1 MSTIKK
7 QYILEGLCCGNC
19 AAKIEKD
26 VSLLKG
32 VKHAK
37 VVTETTVLSVEFD
50 ADTDAEDLMKEIVR
64 IAASHDEDVE
74 VKESLS

>member
-1 MSTIKK
+1 MSITKK

-26 VSLLKG
+26 VSLLEG
-32 VKHAK
+32 VKLAK
-37 VVTETTVLSVEFD
+37 VNTKTTVLSVEFD
-50 ADTDAEDLMKEIVR
+50 ADPEGLMKEIVH
-64 IAASHDEDVE
+64 ITASHDEDIV